1 MKKIKGITALVLS
14 ALFVLSLA
22 ACSKD
27 SVKLNIDQPK
37 SISTMEDGEEAP
49 VSDAIEASDN
59 VNGKRFALTLH
70 EFTVRYNTAKK
81 LVKDTDLIM
90 EGNWRE
96 MGDPETDNKGVDFQY
111 YYYDDHN
118 VNITATE
125 EIESGKLMN
134 VGVGTTMSHFMAEE
148 SGENNSDEILRKAA
162 LMAEEHAHERG
173 DQRRRDERTQGIEQG
188 HPTRCIARV
197 GDHRRDQDAH
207 AVDGDPGEA
216 RLHQDQTGEHTPG
229 RVPPGG
235 PFLCRAVS
243 HLYLSRSKPIQTIP
257 APTPTRLK
265 TVSS

>member
-162 LMAEEHAHERG
+162 LMADAACCFGSDKIDTLQDIFYQIATGPEDSLWYEGFVFSLSTKENKT
-173 DQRRRDERTQGIEQG
+173 DNKNGIMLF
-188 HPTRCIARV
+188 RV
-197 GDHRRDQDAH
+197 FPVTDDLRK
-207 AVDGDPGEA
+207 EW
-216 RLHQDQTGEHTPG
+216 RLTD
-229 RVPPGG
+229 
-235 PFLCRAVS
+235 
-243 HLYLSRSKPIQTIP
+243 YKPN
-257 APTPTRLK
+257 K
-265 TVSS
+265 K

>member
-1 MKKIKGITALVLS
+1 MKKLKGITALLLS

-49 VSDAIEASDN
+49 VSDAIEASEN

-70 EFTVRYNTAKK
+70 EFTVRYNTAKR
-81 LVKDTDLIM
+81 LVKDTDLII

-118 VNITATE
+118 VNITATVE
-125 EIESGKLMN
+125 TESGKLMN

-162 LMAEEHAHERG
+162 LMADAVCCFGSDKIDTLQDIFYQIATGPEDSLWYEGFVFSLSTKENKT
-173 DQRRRDERTQGIEQG
+173 DSKNGIMLF
-188 HPTRCIARV
+188 RV
-197 GDHRRDQDAH
+197 FPVTEDLRK
-207 AVDGDPGEA
+207 EW
-216 RLHQDQTGEHTPG
+216 RLTDYKP
-229 RVPPGG
+229 
-235 PFLCRAVS
+235 
-243 HLYLSRSKPIQTIP
+243 SKN
-257 APTPTRLK
+257 
-265 TVSS
+265 

>member
-1 MKKIKGITALVLS
+1 MKKLKGITALLLS

-49 VSDAIEASDN
+49 VSDAIEASEN

-134 VGVGTTMSHFMAEE
+134 VGVGTTMSHFMSEE

-162 LMAEEHAHERG
+162 LMADAVCCFGSDKIDTLQDICYQIATGPEDSLWYEGFVFSLSTKENKT
-173 DQRRRDERTQGIEQG
+173 DSKNGIMLF
-188 HPTRCIARV
+188 RV
-197 GDHRRDQDAH
+197 FPVTEDLRK
-207 AVDGDPGEA
+207 EW
-216 RLHQDQTGEHTPG
+216 RLTDYKP
-229 RVPPGG
+229 
-235 PFLCRAVS
+235 
-243 HLYLSRSKPIQTIP
+243 SKN
-257 APTPTRLK
+257 
-265 TVSS
+265 

>member
-59 VNGKRFALTLH
+59 VNGKRFAITLH
-70 EFTVRYNTAKK
+70 EFSVRYNTAKK

-162 LMAEEHAHERG
+162 LMADAACCFGSDKIDTLQDIFYQIATGPEDSLWYEGFVFTLSTKENKS
-173 DQRRRDERTQGIEQG
+173 DSKNGIMLF
-188 HPTRCIARV
+188 RV
-197 GDHRRDQDAH
+197 FPVTEDLRK
-207 AVDGDPGEA
+207 EW
-216 RLHQDQTGEHTPG
+216 RLTDYKP
-229 RVPPGG
+229 
-235 PFLCRAVS
+235 
-243 HLYLSRSKPIQTIP
+243 SK
-257 APTPTRLK
+257 K
-265 TVSS
+265 

>member
-1 MKKIKGITALVLS
+1 MLS

-118 VNITATE
+118 VNITATVE
-125 EIESGKLMN
+125 TESGKLMN

-162 LMAEEHAHERG
+162 LMADAVCCFGSDKIDTLQDIFYQIATGPEDSLWYEGFVFSLSTKENKT
-173 DQRRRDERTQGIEQG
+173 DSKNGIMLF
-188 HPTRCIARV
+188 RV
-197 GDHRRDQDAH
+197 FPVTEDLRK
-207 AVDGDPGEA
+207 EW
-216 RLHQDQTGEHTPG
+216 RLTDYKP
-229 RVPPGG
+229 
-235 PFLCRAVS
+235 
-243 HLYLSRSKPIQTIP
+243 SKN
-257 APTPTRLK
+257 
-265 TVSS
+265 

>member
-162 LMAEEHAHERG
+162 LMADAVCCFGSDKIDTLQDIFYQIATGSEDSLWYEGFVFSLSTKENKT
-173 DQRRRDERTQGIEQG
+173 DSKNGIMLF
-188 HPTRCIARV
+188 RV
-197 GDHRRDQDAH
+197 FPVTEDLRK
-207 AVDGDPGEA
+207 EW
-216 RLHQDQTGEHTPG
+216 RLTDYKP
-229 RVPPGG
+229 
-235 PFLCRAVS
+235 
-243 HLYLSRSKPIQTIP
+243 SK
-257 APTPTRLK
+257 K
-265 TVSS
+265 

>member
-162 LMAEEHAHERG
+162 LMADAVCCFGSDKIDTLQDIFYQIATGPEDSLWYEGFVFSLSTKENKT
-173 DQRRRDERTQGIEQG
+173 DSKNGIMLF
-188 HPTRCIARV
+188 RV
-197 GDHRRDQDAH
+197 FPVTEDLRK
-207 AVDGDPGEA
+207 EW
-216 RLHQDQTGEHTPG
+216 RLTDYKP
-229 RVPPGG
+229 
-235 PFLCRAVS
+235 
-243 HLYLSRSKPIQTIP
+243 SK
-257 APTPTRLK
+257 K
-265 TVSS
+265 

>member
-1 MKKIKGITALVLS
+1 MKKLKGITALLLS

-49 VSDAIEASDN
+49 VSDAIEASEN

-162 LMAEEHAHERG
+162 LMADAVCCFGSDKIDTLQDIFYQIATGPEDSLWYEGFVFSLSTKENKT
-173 DQRRRDERTQGIEQG
+173 DSKNGIMLF
-188 HPTRCIARV
+188 RV
-197 GDHRRDQDAH
+197 FPVTEDLRK
-207 AVDGDPGEA
+207 EW
-216 RLHQDQTGEHTPG
+216 RLTDYKP
-229 RVPPGG
+229 
-235 PFLCRAVS
+235 
-243 HLYLSRSKPIQTIP
+243 SKN
-257 APTPTRLK
+257 
-265 TVSS
+265 

>member
-1 MKKIKGITALVLS
+1 MKKLKGITALLLS

-49 VSDAIEASDN
+49 VSDAIEASEN

-118 VNITATE
+118 VNITATVE
-125 EIESGKLMN
+125 TESGKLMN

-162 LMAEEHAHERG
+162 LMADAVCCFGSDKIDTLQDIFYQIATGPEDSLWYEGFVFSLSTKENKT
-173 DQRRRDERTQGIEQG
+173 DSKNGIMLF
-188 HPTRCIARV
+188 RV
-197 GDHRRDQDAH
+197 FPVTEDLRK
-207 AVDGDPGEA
+207 EW
-216 RLHQDQTGEHTPG
+216 RLTDYKP
-229 RVPPGG
+229 
-235 PFLCRAVS
+235 
-243 HLYLSRSKPIQTIP
+243 SKN
-257 APTPTRLK
+257 
-265 TVSS
+265 

>member
-49 VSDAIEASDN
+49 ISDAIEASDN

-162 LMAEEHAHERG
+162 LMADAVCCFGSDKIDTLQDIFYQIATGAEDNLWYEGFVFTLSTKENKT
-173 DQRRRDERTQGIEQG
+173 DSKNGIMLFRIFPVTEDL
-188 HPTRCIARV
+188 RK
-197 GDHRRDQDAH
+197 
-207 AVDGDPGEA
+207 EW
-216 RLHQDQTGEHTPG
+216 RLTDYKP
-229 RVPPGG
+229 
-235 PFLCRAVS
+235 
-243 HLYLSRSKPIQTIP
+243 SK
-257 APTPTRLK
+257 K
-265 TVSS
+265 